1 MIKNPKTSK
10 HGSTSY
16 KVAVGLF
23 AATVIFIFLAEVE
36 TRTEVSSGAMN
47 SMFEVMARK
56 YSYKEINIVLGL
68 AYIIHLDVKPQ
79 NILLDENFV
88 AKVSDYIAASL

>member
-1 MIKNPKTSK
+1 MIKNQKTSK

-23 AATVIFIFLAEVE
+23 AAAVIFIFLAEVE
-36 TRTEVSSGAMN
+36 TRTELSSGAMN
-47 SMFEVMARK
+47 SMSEVMARK

-88 AKVSDYIAASL
+88 AKVSD